1 MRVQQRTGDVMAERN
16 VRVPGK
22 FPAPGQ
28 DRKRLG
34 KRGDRAGHLAA
45 PAPDPVAALDGFG
58 LDEFELPD
66 ELEATAPPEERGRTG
81 RDDVRLLYGGRGP
94 HGELTVGHHAFRELP
109 QLLHPGDVLVV
120 NVSATLPAA
129 VDGRVAGSGE
139 QVVVHFSTR
148 RSRQRWVVELRTPDG
163 HGSTRQRDHRD
174 GAVTVLLAGG
184 ASLRLLEGVGPRL
197 WAAEFTVPDPLA
209 YLAAHGRAIRYAYT
223 DGDRPLAAYQ
233 TVFARPP
240 AEVRGGSAEMPSAA
254 RPFTAEL
261 VARLVSRG
269 VQIVPITLHT
279 GVASLESHEPPYAE
293 WFEVPEPTVRVVQAA
308 KRAGSRV
315 IAVGTTAVRALES
328 AADRGDSTEGV
339 LRAASGWTELVITPQ
354 RGVRVVDGILTGL
367 HEPRA
372 SHLLMLEAIAGRPL
386 LDLSYAE
393 ALRERYLWHE
403 FGDLH
408 LILSR

>member
-1 MRVQQRTGDVMAERN
+1 MTQQRTADLAVQRTDVKP
-16 VRVPGK
+16 V
-22 FPAPGQ
+22 PGQ

-45 PAPDPVAALDGFG
+45 PAPSVDALDGFG

-66 ELEATAPPEERGRTG
+66 ELEASAPPEERGHAG
-81 RDDVRLLYGGRGP
+81 RDDVRLLFGGRDRQG
-94 HGELTVGHHAFRELP
+94 GLTVGHHAFRDLP
-109 QLLHPGDVLVV
+109 QLLRAGDVLVV

-129 VDGRVAGSGE
+129 VDGEVAGSGE

-148 RSRQRWVVELRTPDG
+148 RSRHRWVVELRTPDG
-163 HGSTRQRDHRD
+163 HGSTRQREHRD
-174 GAVTVLLAGG
+174 GAVAVRLAGG

-197 WAAEFTVPDPLA
+197 WAAEFAVADPLA

-223 DGDRPLAAYQ
+223 DADRPIAAYQ

-240 AEVRGGSAEMPSAA
+240 AEVHGGSAEMPSAA

-261 VARLVSRG
+261 VTRLVSRG

-293 WFEVPEPTVRVVQAA
+293 WFEVPEPTARAVRTA
-308 KRAGSRV
+308 RSSGSRV
-315 IAVGTTAVRALES
+315 VAVGTTAVRALES
-328 AADRGDSTEGV
+328 AAEAAEAARADGGDGL
-339 LRAASGWTELVITPQ
+339 LRAASGWTELVITPE
-354 RGVRVVDGILTGL
+354 RGVRVVDGLLTGL